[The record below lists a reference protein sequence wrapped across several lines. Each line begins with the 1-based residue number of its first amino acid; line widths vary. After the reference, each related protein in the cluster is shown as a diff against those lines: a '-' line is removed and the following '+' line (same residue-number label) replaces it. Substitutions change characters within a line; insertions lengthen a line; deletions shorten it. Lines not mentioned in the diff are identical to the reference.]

1 MLFISSYS
9 LSQQVWLM
17 AFDNSDALYIWG
29 VLYYCLSLTVTKL
42 QHTHLIVEV
51 SIRYIY
57 AKSDTEVLFLITVKN
72 VNYVKLIFL
81 PRYNQLMSC
90 P

>member
-1 MLFISSYS
+1 
-9 LSQQVWLM
+9 M
-17 AFDNSDALYIWG
+17 AFDSSDALYIWG

-42 QHTHLIVEV
+42 QLTHLIVEV